1 MTDEPDILRFPT
13 RPPPIEE
20 QFAALAEQW
29 RAAGAGP
36 DHPAYRR
43 VIGLGP
49 AVVPVLL
56 AEVAGGAVEW
66 APALEAITG
75 EQPAGA
81 GAESDAD
88 REAVIAAWE
97 DWGRRA
103 MVAFLAGRA
112 DVFDVPRLVAE
123 ANRRLAAAQAEYEAR
138 LAEAEAGFRA
148 VEEQW
153 SRDFQ
158 ARAVELAGRLDAVAY
173 AALHKLP
180 ADSPEM
186 AAHVRAWLADLRA
199 AVDTIVA
206 AARAGNT

>member
-1 MTDEPDILRFPT
+1 MTDPPDILRFPT

-20 QFAALAEQW
+20 QFATLAEQW

-56 AEVAGGAVEW
+56 AEVAGGGVKW
-66 APALEAITG
+66 AAALEAITG
-75 EQPAGA
+75 EQPA
-81 GAESDAD
+81 ESGAD
-88 REAVIAAWE
+88 REAVIAAWD

-103 MVAFLAGRA
+103 LVAFLAGRA

-173 AALHKLP
+173 AALHRLP

-199 AVDTIVA
+199 AVDRIVA
-206 AARAGNT
+206 DARAGNRRA